1 MLADRCTSATFANGS
16 RRIRGFRKIPI
27 KNNNT
32 FPNEEADDP
41 TEVNGPYRLVRQVA
55 HTRLQPLALQGVPV
69 ERFNSI
75 VIDTR
80 AMTPPK
86 ITVSLSSSV
95 SLGAEHTSSELFGKV
110 GDTLSPGPVAVGSK
124 TGIYGLTTFIP
135 IISGGPIT
143 SPSATS
149 NPTLEIIA
157 HQQINSWVEHP
168 GAPEATGVIHAIEN
182 IHPHIEGL
190 LSKLEPEPGSKSC
203 KSTSRKRI
211 KRDLSSRSAFLSLFD
226 LVDNT
231 LCSVNDIKNN
241 VRDNI
246 LNDVKSNLKDLQN
259 AVDNLS
265 QEAGPYKT
273 PLSLQANRL
282 RTHQLHRYL
291 ALRQQQSAIVV
302 SFATYQPYPLLPSTG
317 TTTTT
322 TVEACT
328 KPSGWNTVAD
338 GEDFPMS
345 QHLSISGIAAPSGA
359 TLPTHSYNPGRTPPS
374 ATPAR
379 SYAPGKCKVHI
390 VQALGQQFRDP
401 EVVLGINITDA
412 HGTTIG
418 NNKGSVK
425 WGQTLNTDSLLPW
438 VLIVTPQSG
447 ISSKR
452 GTSGAFLRKRV
463 GGPIH
468 SNRLL
473 FVSGPVDFAEKREM
487 VEHHDK
493 GWKQGL
499 KSPSPTIG
507 NDPSPSVEQLY
518 KIRDL
523 NPQASHGAA
532 WVKYAPSGARYFKE
546 WQEKTGD
553 DIGYPCD
560 FDDFFNVV
568 ALNRAQPASGIRG
581 NPQEA
586 GYGTGREYLAV
597 SIEGP
602 KDNLIADFTNTI
614 SATQGVF
621 LANANDRGSPRVA
634 WQFSAV
640 AWELW
645 KRTVLTENP
654 EWKNDMSKADYSG
667 VMSFWRREI
676 DNEDTSPSST
686 KLSMTWIS
694 IPSRR
699 GTRPILMKIPTLSGR
714 CWGAP
719 MAMESSTS

>member
-1 MLADRCTSATFANGS
+1 MGL
-16 RRIRGFRKIPI
+16 RG
-27 KNNNT
+27 T
-32 FPNEEADDP
+32 
-41 TEVNGPYRLVRQVA
+41 
-55 HTRLQPLALQGVPV
+55 ALQVGATVDRPIV
-69 ERFNSI
+69 HTLRCLHQPFNLR
-75 VIDTR
+75 VR
-80 AMTPPK
+80 PPRQRISQAK
-86 ITVSLSSSV
+86 AV
-95 SLGAEHTSSELFGKV
+95 FR
-110 GDTLSPGPVAVGSK
+110 PVAVASSK
-124 TGIYGLTTFIP
+124 ETSAYCNCGGILAPTL
-135 IISGGPIT
+135 
-143 SPSATS
+143 
-149 NPTLEIIA
+149 NPTA
-157 HQQINSWVEHP
+157 S
-168 GAPEATGVIHAIEN
+168 
-182 IHPHIEGL
+182 GL
-190 LSKLEPEPGSKSC
+190 LNC
-203 KSTSRKRI
+203 AYT
-211 KRDLSSRSAFLSLFD
+211 A
-226 LVDNT
+226 
-231 LCSVNDIKNN
+231 
-241 VRDNI
+241 
-246 LNDVKSNLKDLQN
+246 
-259 AVDNLS
+259 
-265 QEAGPYKT
+265 
-273 PLSLQANRL
+273 
-282 RTHQLHRYL
+282 
-291 ALRQQQSAIVV
+291 
-302 SFATYQPYPLLPSTG
+302 
-317 TTTTT
+317 
-322 TVEACT
+322 
-328 KPSGWNTVAD
+328 
-338 GEDFPMS
+338 
-345 QHLSISGIAAPSGA
+345 
-359 TLPTHSYNPGRTPPS
+359 LPTHSYDPGRTPPS

-452 GTSGAFLRKRV
+452 GTSGAFLRKRA

-473 FVSGPVDFAEKREM
+473 FESGPVYFAYASQTWDTTSSQCSVGDWNNGNANDFFESLIFGEDFLPNRQIDCLFDCPAPDNSEKRDM

-493 GWKQGL
+493 GWKQDL

-518 KIRDL
+518 EIRDL

-546 WQEKTGD
+546 WQEKTGN
-553 DIGYPCD
+553 DIVYSCD

-581 NPQEA
+581 ILQEA

-602 KDNLIADFTNTI
+602 KDNPIADFTNTI

-621 LANANDRGSPRVA
+621 LANTNDRGSPPVA

-667 VMSFWRREI
+667 ITSFWRREI
-676 DNEDTSPSST
+676 DNEDTQSILHDAFNDLDINSIQTWYPADTNQDTNPFWALLGSPNGNGIQHFLT
-686 KLSMTWIS
+686 DNKVELKGKRVIS
-694 IPSRR
+694 ISAVMRS
-699 GTRPILMKIPTLSGR
+699 SGYYTM
-714 CWGAP
+714 WATFG
-719 MAMESSTS
+719 